1 MKFIL
6 RGDPPVKKNS
16 QEIVTFTR
24 RDGTTRR
31 ALIQNEKYRI
41 FERDAGW
48 QIPPSAR
55 VGIDYPVN
63 IKAIYYR
70 ATLRTVD
77 RPNLE
82 EALLDTLVKWG
93 VLADDNRDI
102 AAASD
107 GSRVMYDHDDPRIEV
122 EITPLNDPHYE
133 LFRELAKKRSKAKR
147 KRQNPEDICR

>member
-70 ATLRTVD
+70 STLKRVD

-82 EALLDTLVKWG
+82 NALLDILVKWG

-107 GSRVMYDHDDPRIEV
+107 GSRVLYDPDDPRIEV
-122 EITPLNDPHYE
+122 EITPLNDLDYPI
-133 LFRELAKKRSKAKR
+133 FKDMTRKR
-147 KRQNPEDICR
+147 KGKKHADKLL